1 MEQHRLI
8 DIEHDD
14 ILLRTFI
21 LFAQTAHEVL
31 KYADA
36 HLYRKAHLSLIRFV
50 VLIALHRNGGTLT
63 PSEITEWTQTERNNI
78 STLIDRLKKGRLV
91 RVKQNSLDRRS
102 VNIILTDKGRQ
113 ALSRAMPV
121 AREIVNQVMLSISEG
136 DAAPL
141 EKSLRVLRQNAHPG
155 LEHSRN
161 ETGK

>member
-1 MEQHRLI
+1 MKQHRLI
-8 DIEHDD
+8 DIDHDD
-14 ILLRTFI
+14 ILLRTSI
-21 LFAQTAHEVL
+21 LFVQTAHEVL

-36 HLYRKAHLSLIRFV
+36 YLYRKAHLSIIRFV

-63 PSEITEWTQTERNNI
+63 PSELTEWTHTERNNI
-78 STLIDRLKKGRLV
+78 TTLIDRLKKGGFV
-91 RVKQNSLDRRS
+91 RVKRNSLDRRS

-113 ALSRAMPV
+113 DLSRAMPV
-121 AREIVNQVMLSISEG
+121 AREIVNQVMLLITEG

-161 ETGK
+161 ETSK